1 MGTNV
6 QDEQDQS
13 DKDEVRGDL
22 GDPRLSDYDRSGFD
36 ANVGLAY
43 TSSHISVNV
52 AVNNLFTRQDDYL
65 MQLTPNLYA
74 NVKYRIASQDM
85 EITPMVAYR
94 QMPQLGRHPDR
105 KSVVSGKS
113 VSVSVDIGGRRNIKK
128 KKKNTT

>member
-94 QMPQLGRHPDR
+94 QMPQLGQHPEDNTELDQR
-105 KSVVSGKS
+105 
-113 VSVSVDIGGRRNIKK
+113 DIVAFGASAAWNPQFDIYAM
-128 KKKNTT
+128 

>member
-1 MGTNV
+1 MRI
-6 QDEQDQS
+6 S
-13 DKDEVRGDL
+13 DWISDVCSSDL
-22 GDPRLSDYDRSGFD
+22 D

-94 QMPQLGRHPDR
+94 QMPQLGRHPEDNTELDP
-105 KSVVSGKS
+105 K
-113 VSVSVDIGGRRNIKK
+113 IGRASCRERVCQYV
-128 KKKNTT
+128 